1 MKTMSV
7 PSIQLDIDGALDRK
21 CSILFPEEGA
31 EDVRNKRKLSFATFQ
46 IVDDKNCGMG
56 SAFTYQLGLV
66 KIPFCYHLSTLLVSI
81 ESNSNWFCYAYKLML
96 LLSFYR

>member
-46 IVDDKNCGMG
+46 IVDDKNCGM
-56 SAFTYQLGLV
+56 
-66 KIPFCYHLSTLLVSI
+66 
-81 ESNSNWFCYAYKLML
+81 
-96 LLSFYR
+96 